1 MAPLCR
7 RYVHVYTDTRTHTQ
21 ILSLMHCQPCN
32 NLRVLKNKR
41 RLNAS
46 LSTIDSLVF
55 IVLHASNIAH
65 KSEKKT
71 INKRWL
77 VGCYTVTHYCIISE
91 HLKSLSRKNTVRTVI
106 CFSIA
111 HIFSFSLSAS
121 QIYQIN

>member
-65 KSEKKT
+65 KSEKKNNQQT
-71 INKRWL
+71 LARRMLYRDTLLHN
-77 VGCYTVTHYCIISE
+77 
-91 HLKSLSRKNTVRTVI
+91 
-106 CFSIA
+106 
-111 HIFSFSLSAS
+111 
-121 QIYQIN
+121 